1 VATGSGTQLTSP
13 ALIREL
19 ARNLERT
26 ITGAAEAVCL
36 SGREGQPFC
45 ECYRDAHHHGQHRCM
60 CGAEWPS
67 R

>member
-1 VATGSGTQLTSP
+1 VATGSGTQLSSP

-26 ITGAAEAVCL
+26 IAGAAEAVCL
-36 SGREGQPFC
+36 GSREGQPFC
-45 ECYRDAHHHGQHRCM
+45 ECYRDAGHNGEHRCM